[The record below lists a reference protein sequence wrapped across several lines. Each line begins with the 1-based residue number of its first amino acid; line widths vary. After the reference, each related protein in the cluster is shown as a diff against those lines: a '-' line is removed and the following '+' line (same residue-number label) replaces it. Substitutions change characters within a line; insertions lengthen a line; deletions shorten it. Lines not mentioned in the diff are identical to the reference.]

1 MDTLE
6 CIRKK
11 RDVRKYTDSEITLPV
26 LMKCIEAVRLSGSA
40 MNKQPWSFIL
50 IRDKTLLKRIAQLSP
65 TGQFIENVP
74 AAIAIATDRSNT
86 FHEIDCGR
94 CVQNM
99 MLAAWN
105 EGVGSCW
112 VAGLDRPK
120 ISKMLGLPTKKYLLT
135 IIPLGYPE
143 QYSVKGTKR
152 RYAISEV
159 AFSEK
164 FGNPIQTT

>member
-1 MDTLE
+1 MDTFE

-11 RDVRKYTDSEITLPV
+11 RDVRDYREAEIPLPV
-26 LMKCIEAVRLSGSA
+26 LMRILEAGRLSGSA
-40 MNKQPWSFIL
+40 MNKQPWSFVL
-50 IRDKTLLKRIAQLSP
+50 VRDKALMKRIAHLSP
-65 TGQFIENVP
+65 TGQFLENVP
-74 AAIAIATDRSNT
+74 AAIAIATDRSNP

-99 MLAAWN
+99 MLTAWN

-112 VAGLDRPK
+112 VGGLDRPK
-120 ISKMLGLPTKKYLLT
+120 ISKLLELPSNKYLLT

-143 QYSVKGTKR
+143 QYSVKGKKSR
-152 RYAISEV
+152 NAISEI

-164 FGNPIQTT
+164 YGSAI

>member
-11 RDVRKYTDSEITLPV
+11 RDVRDYNDSEIPLPV
-26 LMKCIEAVRLSGSA
+26 LMKILEAGRLSGSA
-40 MNKQPWSFIL
+40 MNRQPWSFIL
-50 IRDKTLLKRIAQLSP
+50 IRDKNLLKRIAQLSP
-65 TGQFIENVP
+65 TGQFIKNVP
-74 AAIAIATDRSNT
+74 AAIAIATDSSNA

-112 VAGLDRPK
+112 IAGLDRPE
-120 ISKMLGLPTKKYLLT
+120 ISKMLELPENKYLLT

-143 QYSVKGTKR
+143 QYSVTGKKR
-152 RYAISEV
+152 RNAISDV

-164 FGNPIQTT
+164 FGNAIQIT